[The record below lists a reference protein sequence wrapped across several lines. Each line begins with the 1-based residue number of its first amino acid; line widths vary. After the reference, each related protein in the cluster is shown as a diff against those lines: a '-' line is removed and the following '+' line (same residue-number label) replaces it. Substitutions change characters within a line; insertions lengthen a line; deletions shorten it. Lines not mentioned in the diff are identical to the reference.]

1 MKFNK
6 FYFTAKQ
13 WGNPQ
18 GFPVLCLHGW
28 LDNACSF
35 DGLAPLLPND
45 KFNFLAVDLPGHG
58 FSSHFPPGMTYRFSD
73 SFTAIRY
80 VKEHLEL
87 DKFSLVGH
95 SMGSAVAIWYSAI
108 FPEEVDRIISLD
120 LVNVGPITLEKH
132 VKKSKSSVLTG
143 VETFKKLHGAKVPT
157 YEYIDA
163 VARAFM
169 ANQFAHGQDSI
180 TQESVE
186 ILMKRGLE
194 EVGDKVTWRA
204 DLRLRVPAT
213 FNALEEQVEHYATNI
228 KCPMLLL
235 KATKSHWYMQEE
247 IAKRILKVYMNH
259 NPNFQMH
266 KIEGGHHVLLREPQ
280 KVIELINEFLLKTD
294 FQIEDDDKKDK
305 QKIVPIDLF

>member
-1 MKFNK
+1 M
-6 FYFTAKQ
+6 
-13 WGNPQ
+13 
-18 GFPVLCLHGW
+18 LCLHGW

-45 KFNFLAVDLPGHG
+45 KFNFLAMDLPGHG
-58 FSSHFPPGMTYRFSD
+58 YSSHFPPGMTYRFSD

-80 VKEHLEL
+80 AKEHLNW
-87 DKFSLVGH
+87 DRFALVGH
-95 SMGSAVAIWYSAI
+95 SMGSAVSIWYSAI

-143 VETFKKLHGAKVPT
+143 VETFKKLHGRKVPK

-186 ILMKRGLE
+186 TLMKRGLE

-235 KATKSHWYMQEE
+235 KASKSHWYMQEE

-259 NPNFQMH
+259 NPNFEMH
-266 KIEGGHHVLLREPQ
+266 KIEGGHHVHLNEPQ
-280 KVIELINEFLLKTD
+280 KVIGLINEFLLKTD
-294 FQIEDDDKKDK
+294 FQIEDEEKKDK
-305 QKIVPIDLF
+305 QENFPLDLF